1 MHRYLYISLGTIIF
15 ILVLYCYLFYPQQSM
30 PVGEIVYVA
39 TPDSA
44 KYHNDCLHP
53 CIRYDAYLDKYYM
66 AQSPYYGWNNQEENP
81 MYYESDDYTIWQY
94 GKLIADTPE
103 KGYNSDPNI
112 CLCANGDRLY
122 IWRECGTPLCDS
134 LGCAYATVGGLLSP
148 EGTIERKNI
157 YCINKLSTQDM
168 EQAPVM
174 IEHDG
179 VRYIYATW
187 YQYEPKRINRG
198 IALWC
203 QVAAARMGG
212 AEI

>member
-53 CIRYDAYLDKYYM
+53 CIRYSEKTDKYYM
-66 AQSPYYGWNNQEENP
+66 AQSPYYGWSNKVENP
-81 MYYESDDYTIWQY
+81 MYYESDDYTHWY
-94 GKLIADTPE
+94 HGCLIADTPE
-103 KGYNSDPNI
+103 TGFNSDPNI
-112 CLCANGDRLY
+112 CIHLDGTISY
-122 IWRECGTPLCDS
+122 IWRECYTSLCDS
-134 LGCAYATVGGLLSP
+134 LGCANATVGGRIN
-148 EGTIERKNI
+148 ENGTLENKAV
-157 YCINKLSTQDM
+157 YCVNYSHTQDM

-179 VRYIYATW
+179 IRYIYATW